1 MKARERVGCVGPLAC
16 RIGRDETIEHQGGSV
31 IFASV
36 HGNVQRRANPKSN
49 RSVWLTTDPA
59 AEDVHQRS
67 RLNGAK
73 LTGVEEL
80 AIADRTRLVRH
91 VTAKSIQ
98 SASEQLRA
106 LEAGMT
112 IAVARVDSVPL
123 SVDTPADLEKA
134 RKALSRS

>member
-1 MKARERVGCVGPLAC
+1 MKARERVGCVGPLDC
-16 RIGRDETIEHQGGSV
+16 PIGRDETIEHQGGSV

-80 AIADRTRLVRH
+80 AIADRTRLVPHATRPPIEHPNHWRMTPRDVHAALLVPARQRH
-91 VTAKSIQ
+91 GTGRIQ
-98 SASEQLRA
+98 QVDA
-106 LEAGMT
+106 L
-112 IAVARVDSVPL
+112 VRVYG
-123 SVDTPADLEKA
+123 A
-134 RKALSRS
+134 AL